1 MNANGMSSIC
11 EDLGD
16 SDDME
21 VSLLWNK
28 IRWQE
33 ILMEA

>member
-21 VSLLWNK
+21 VSLRNE
-28 IRWQE
+28 IRWRVLL
-33 ILMEA
+33 LMES